1 MAFLKVIWK
10 GVRLFNPTVL
20 QIGNNFF
27 FFFFVI
33 QWADVKTS
41 GVECSK
47 IVSSSMLNITGFQ
60 WEDLISISS
69 PLIGIPQKLHCSSG
83 KLSQRPVRWEVAFIL
98 ASVMI
103 ALGDLKKLG
112 YF

>member
-1 MAFLKVIWK
+1 M
-10 GVRLFNPTVL
+10 
-20 QIGNNFF
+20 
-27 FFFFVI
+27 
-33 QWADVKTS
+33 KTS
-41 GVECSK
+41 GVECSN

-60 WEDLISISS
+60 WEALVSISS

-83 KLSQRPVRWEVAFIL
+83 KLSQRPVRWEVAFIRWEVAFIL
-98 ASVMI
+98 TSVMI